1 MESIIKISS
10 EQGYSESWVPADIAT
25 APPTQKLLDF
35 IIPANTGTYDLG
47 KCWINV
53 NAEVVP
59 KANANEGSI
68 TALKANSTALYNND
82 IVAITDVSGDNKV
95 CGDFAS
101 IVRNAD
107 MFSANRGM
115 VESISRVNTLRQLL
129 FNIENDKAEQHD
141 GNMNLGTFF
150 GRRGPSN
157 GTSHLLQ
164 IMGSNTSVAG
174 TVDESITAS
183 NTRRDLRIPLSDL
196 FGVGSALWN
205 SDVYGATRIHLELD
219 TSRLRIEQLGGSED
233 TTNFQPAGQNRT
245 YGAMLDNTAAS
256 AALGGPPQ
264 LPNGDDLGVDAPLVT
279 AISYDDFE
287 LQMPFYV
294 GQGIEVAFTNTAGAQ
309 TAYAQITGVEYNQGT
324 NLTNPPAGT
333 RKVRIYTAGTLYNN
347 ATGGAENITGISIK
361 ALRSDPATA
370 GTVPGDQIRINSAE
384 IVLTQLPSVEG
395 PDSIDYRTYSTEE
408 TQGIAGLTS
417 FNKQI
422 MVEPNAQNLLV
433 AHCNSNETQ
442 PSRAW
447 TSYRMSIDNVDV
459 SGNRDI
465 VYNKPLHRDRIVRTF
480 NNRAQNISNFSLN
493 AIKIGAQQAGD
504 ANQLALYPIF
514 ETLPL
519 TQAQKIVNFKLNAA
533 SIQDVVF
540 FKELQKT
547 I

>member
-10 EQGYSESWVPADIAT
+10 EQGFSETWVPADVAT
-25 APPTQKLLDF
+25 SPPTNKLLDF

-59 KANANEGSI
+59 SANANETSI
-68 TALKANSTALYNND
+68 TGLQPNSTALYNND
-82 IVAITDVSGDNKV
+82 IVAETDAAGSNKV
-95 CGDFAS
+95 CCDFAS

-141 GNMNLGTFF
+141 GNLNLGTFF

-164 IMGSNTSVAG
+164 IMGSNTSVGG

-205 SDVYGATRIHLELD
+205 SDVYGSTRIHLELD

-264 LPNGDDLGVDAPLVT
+264 LPDGNDLGVDAPLVT

-294 GQGIEVAFTNTAGAQ
+294 GQAVEVAFTNTAGAQ
-309 TAYAQITGVEYNQGT
+309 TEYAQISGIEYNQGT
-324 NLTNPPAGT
+324 NLTNPPNGT
-333 RKVRIYTAGTLYNN
+333 RKVRLYTAGSIYNN
-347 ATGGAENITGISIK
+347 GTGAAENITGITVK
-361 ALRSDPATA
+361 ALRSTAAT
-370 GTVPGDQIRINSAE
+370 DQIRINNAE
-384 IVLTQLPSVEG
+384 IVLTQLPSVNG

-433 AHCNSNETQ
+433 AHCNSNETL
-442 PSRAW
+442 PSREW

-465 VYNKPLHRDRIVRTF
+465 VYNKPLHRDRITRTF
-480 NNRAQNISNFSLN
+480 NNRGQNISNFSLN
-493 AIKIGAQQAGD
+493 AVKIGAQQAGD
-504 ANQLALYPIF
+504 ANQLALYPIY

-519 TQAQKIVNFKLNAA
+519 TQAQKIINFKLNAPA
-533 SIQDVVF
+533 IQDVVF

>member
-10 EQGYSESWVPADIAT
+10 EQGFSETWVPADVAT
-25 APPTQKLLDF
+25 SPPTQKLLDF

-59 KANANEGSI
+59 SANANETSI
-68 TALKANSTALYNND
+68 TGLQPNSTALYNND
-82 IVAITDVSGDNKV
+82 IVAETDAAGSNKV
-95 CGDFAS
+95 CCDFAS

-141 GNMNLGTFF
+141 GNLNLGTFF

-164 IMGSNTSVAG
+164 IMGSNTSVGG

-205 SDVYGATRIHLELD
+205 SDVYGSTRIHLELD

-264 LPNGDDLGVDAPLVT
+264 LPDGNDLGVDTPLVT

-294 GQGIEVAFTNTAGAQ
+294 GQAVEVAFTNTAGAQ
-309 TAYAQITGVEYNQGT
+309 TAYAQISGVEYNQGT
-324 NLTNPPAGT
+324 NLTNPPNGT
-333 RKVRIYTAGTLYNN
+333 RKVRLYTAGSIYNN
-347 ATGGAENITGISIK
+347 GTGAAENITGITVK
-361 ALRSDPATA
+361 ALRSTAAT
-370 GTVPGDQIRINSAE
+370 DQIRINNAE
-384 IVLTQLPSVEG
+384 IVLTQLPSVNG

-433 AHCNSNETQ
+433 AHCNSNETL
-442 PSRAW
+442 PSREW

-465 VYNKPLHRDRIVRTF
+465 VYNKPLHRDRIARTF
-480 NNRAQNISNFSLN
+480 NNRGQNISNFSLN
-493 AIKIGAQQAGD
+493 AVKIGAQQAGD
-504 ANQLALYPIF
+504 ANQLALYPIY

-519 TQAQKIVNFKLNAA
+519 TQAQKIINFKLNAPA
-533 SIQDVVF
+533 IQDVVF

>member
-10 EQGYSESWVPADIAT
+10 EQGFAETWVPADVAT

-59 KANANEGSI
+59 TANTNETAI
-68 TALKANSTALYNND
+68 TGLQPNSTALYNND
-82 IVAITDVSGDNKV
+82 IVAETDAAGSNKV
-95 CGDFAS
+95 CCDFAS

-141 GNMNLGTFF
+141 GNLNLGTFF

-164 IMGSNTSVAG
+164 IMGSNTSVGG
-174 TVDESITAS
+174 TVDTSITAS

-205 SDVYGATRIHLELD
+205 SDVYGSTRIHLELD

-264 LPNGDDLGVDAPLVT
+264 LPNGNDLGVDAPLVT

-294 GQGIEVAFTNTAGAQ
+294 GQAVEVAFTNTAGAQ
-309 TAYAQITGVEYNQGT
+309 TAYAQISGVEYNQGT

-333 RKVRIYTAGTLYNN
+333 RKVRLYTAGSLYNN
-347 ATGGAENITGISIK
+347 GTGAAENITGITVK
-361 ALRSDPATA
+361 ALRSTAAT
-370 GTVPGDQIRINSAE
+370 DQIRINNAE
-384 IVLTQLPSVEG
+384 IVLTQLPSVNG

-433 AHCNSNETQ
+433 AHCNSNETL
-442 PSRAW
+442 PSREW

-465 VYNKPLHRDRIVRTF
+465 VYNKPLHRDRIARTF
-480 NNRAQNISNFSLN
+480 NNRGQNISNFSLN
-493 AIKIGAQQAGD
+493 AVKIGAQQAGD
-504 ANQLALYPIF
+504 ANQLALYPIY

-519 TQAQKIVNFKLNAA
+519 TQAQKIINFKLNAPA
-533 SIQDVVF
+533 IQDVVF

>member
-10 EQGYSESWVPADIAT
+10 EQGFSETWVPADLAT

-59 KANANEGSI
+59 SANTNETSI
-68 TALKANSTALYNND
+68 TGLQPNSTALYNND
-82 IVAITDVSGDNKV
+82 IVAETDVAGSNRV

-141 GNMNLGTFF
+141 GNLNLGTFF

-164 IMGSNTSVAG
+164 IMGSNTSVGG
-174 TVDESITAS
+174 TVDPTITAD

-205 SDVYGATRIHLELD
+205 SDVYGSTRIHLELD

-245 YGAMLDNTAAS
+245 YGKMLDNTAAS

-264 LPNGDDLGVDAPLVT
+264 LPDGDDLGVDAPLVT
-279 AISYDDFE
+279 GISYDDFE

-294 GQGIEVAFTNTAGAQ
+294 GQGIEVAFTNPGGAQ
-309 TAYAQITGVEYNQGT
+309 TRYAQISGIEYNQGT

-347 ATGGAENITGISIK
+347 DTGAAVNITGITIK
-361 ALRSDPATA
+361 ALRSTAAT
-370 GTVPGDQIRINSAE
+370 DQIRINNAE
-384 IVLTQLPSVEG
+384 IVLTQLPSVNG

-408 TQGIAGLTS
+408 TQGIAGLTT

-433 AHCNSNETQ
+433 AHCNSNETL
-442 PSRAW
+442 PSREW

-465 VYNKPLHRDRIVRTF
+465 VYNKPLHRDRITRTF
-480 NNRAQNISNFSLN
+480 NNRGQNISNFSLN
-493 AIKIGAQQAGD
+493 AVKIGAQQAGD
-504 ANQLALYPIF
+504 ANQLALYPIY

-519 TQAQKIVNFKLNAA
+519 TQAQKIINFKLNAPA
-533 SIQDVVF
+533 IQDVVF

>member
-10 EQGYSESWVPADIAT
+10 EQGFSETWAPADVAT

-35 IIPANTGTYDLG
+35 IIPANTGTYDLA

-59 KANANEGSI
+59 SANTNETNI
-68 TALKANSTALYNND
+68 TGLQPNSTALYNND
-82 IVAITDVSGDNKV
+82 IVAETDSAGSNRV
-95 CGDFAS
+95 CTDFAS

-157 GTSHLLQ
+157 ATSHLLQ

-174 TVDESITAS
+174 TVDPTITAS

-205 SDVYGATRIHLELD
+205 SDVYGSTRIHLELD

-264 LPNGDDLGVDAPLVT
+264 LPDGNDLGVDAPLVT

-294 GQGIEVAFTNTAGAQ
+294 GQAVEVAFTNTAGAQ
-309 TAYAQITGVEYNQGT
+309 TAYAQISGIEYNQGT

-347 ATGGAENITGISIK
+347 GTGAAENITGITVK
-361 ALRSDPATA
+361 ALRSTAAT
-370 GTVPGDQIRINSAE
+370 DKILINNAE
-384 IVLTQLPSVEG
+384 IVLTQLPSVNG

-433 AHCNSNETQ
+433 AHCNSGETL
-442 PSRAW
+442 PSREW

-465 VYNKPLHRDRIVRTF
+465 VYNKPLHRDRIARTF
-480 NNRAQNISNFSLN
+480 NNRGQNISNFSLN

-504 ANQLALYPIF
+504 ANQLALYPIY

-519 TQAQKIVNFKLNAA
+519 TQAQKIINFKLNAPA
-533 SIQDVVF
+533 IQDVVF

>member
-10 EQGYSESWVPADIAT
+10 EQGFAETWTPADVAT

-59 KANANEGSI
+59 SANTNESAI
-68 TALKANSTALYNND
+68 TGLQPNSTALYNND
-82 IVAITDVSGDNKV
+82 IVAETDVSGSNRV

-141 GNMNLGTFF
+141 GNLNLGTFF

-164 IMGSNTSVAG
+164 IMGSNTSVGG
-174 TVDESITAS
+174 TVDTSITAS

-205 SDVYGATRIHLELD
+205 SDVYGSTRIHLELD

-233 TTNFQPAGQNRT
+233 TTTFQPAGQNRT

-264 LPNGDDLGVDAPLVT
+264 LPNGNDLGVDAPLVT

-294 GQGIEVAFTNTAGAQ
+294 GQAVEVALTRTAGA
-309 TAYAQITGVEYNQGT
+309 TTVYAQISGIEYNQGT
-324 NLTNPPAGT
+324 NLTNPPNGT
-333 RKVRIYTAGTLYNN
+333 RKVRIYTAGSLYKNN
-347 ATGGAENITGISIK
+347 TGAAENITGITVK
-361 ALRSDPATA
+361 ALRSTAAT
-370 GTVPGDQIRINSAE
+370 DQIRINNAE
-384 IVLTQLPSVEG
+384 IVLTQLPSVNG

-433 AHCNSNETQ
+433 AHCNSNETL
-442 PSRAW
+442 PSREW

-465 VYNKPLHRDRIVRTF
+465 VYNKPLHRDRIARTF
-480 NNRAQNISNFSLN
+480 NNRGQNISNFSLN
-493 AIKIGAQQAGD
+493 AVKIGAQQAGD
-504 ANQLALYPIF
+504 ANQLALYPIY

-519 TQAQKIVNFKLNAA
+519 TQAQKIINFKLNAPA
-533 SIQDVVF
+533 IQDVVF

>member
-10 EQGYSESWVPADIAT
+10 EQGFAETWCPADLAT

-47 KCWINV
+47 KCFINV

-59 KANANEGSI
+59 KANANEP
-68 TALKANSTALYNND
+68 ANTLNSSALYNND
-82 IVAITDVSGDNKV
+82 IVMIQDTAGAKKV
-95 CGDFAS
+95 MGDFAQ

-115 VESISRVNTLRQLL
+115 VESISRQNTLRQLL

-141 GNMNLGTFF
+141 GNLNLGNFQ

-157 GTSHLLQ
+157 STSQLVQ
-164 IMGSNTSVAG
+164 IMGSNVSVAG
-174 TVDESITAS
+174 IADTTIKAS
-183 NTRRDLRIPLSDL
+183 NTSRDLRIPLSDL

-219 TSRLRIEQLGGSED
+219 TTRLRIEQLGGSEN
-233 TTNFQPAGQNRT
+233 TSTFQPAGQNKT
-245 YGAMLDNTAAS
+245 YGAIEPY
-256 AALGGPPQ
+256 GGAGATLAP
-264 LPNGDDLGVDAPLVT
+264 LPNTNTLGVDNPLVT
-279 AISYDDFE
+279 QIEYFDYE

-294 GQGIEVAFTNTAGAQ
+294 GQAVEVVFTVTAGIQ
-309 TAYAQITGVEYNQGT
+309 TTYAQISAIEYNEGT
-324 NLTNPPAGT
+324 NSTNPPNGSK
-333 RKVRIYTAGTLYNN
+333 KVRIYTALPLYTN
-347 ATGGAENITGISIK
+347 ATGGAENVTAISIQ
-361 ALRSDPATA
+361 ALKSDPAT
-370 GTVPGDQIRINSAE
+370 GGGITGDQIRINNAE
-384 IVLTQLPSVEG
+384 IVLTQLPSVNG
-395 PDSIDYRTYSTEE
+395 PSSIDYRTYSTEE
-408 TQGIAGLTS
+408 TQGVAGLTS

-422 MVEPNAQNLLV
+422 IVEPNAQNLLI
-433 AHCNSNETQ
+433 AHC
-442 PSRAW
+442 PSGEILPSKEW

-480 NNRAQNISNFSLN
+480 NNRGQNISNFSLN
-493 AIKIGAQQAGD
+493 AIEVGAAQLAD
-504 ANQLALYPIF
+504 ANQLALYPIY

-519 TQAQKIVNFKLNAA
+519 TQAQKIVNLQLNAPA
-533 SIQDVVF
+533 IQDVIF
-540 FKELQKT
+540 YKELQKT

>member
-1 MESIIKISS
+1 MESIIKIAS
-10 EQGYSESWVPADIAT
+10 EQGFSESWVPADIAT
-25 APPTQKLLDF
+25 SPPTNKLLDF

-59 KANANEGSI
+59 SANANETSI
-68 TALKANSTALYNND
+68 TGLQPNSTALYNND
-82 IVAITDVSGDNKV
+82 IVAETDAAGSNKV
-95 CGDFAS
+95 CCDFAS

-141 GNMNLGTFF
+141 GNLNLGTFF

-164 IMGSNTSVAG
+164 IMGSNTSVGG
-174 TVDESITAS
+174 TVDPTITAS

-205 SDVYGATRIHLELD
+205 SDVYGSTRIHLELD

-264 LPNGDDLGVDAPLVT
+264 LPDGNDLGVDAPLVT

-294 GQGIEVAFTNTAGAQ
+294 GQAVEVAFTNTAGAQ
-309 TAYAQITGVEYNQGT
+309 TEYAQISGIEYNQGT
-324 NLTNPPAGT
+324 NLTNPPNGT
-333 RKVRIYTAGTLYNN
+333 RKVRLYTAGSIYNN
-347 ATGGAENITGISIK
+347 GTGAAENITGITVK
-361 ALRSDPATA
+361 ALRSTAAT
-370 GTVPGDQIRINSAE
+370 DQIRINNAE
-384 IVLTQLPSVEG
+384 IVLTQLPSVNG

-433 AHCNSNETQ
+433 AHCNSNETL
-442 PSRAW
+442 PSREW

-465 VYNKPLHRDRIVRTF
+465 VYNKPLHRDRIARTF
-480 NNRAQNISNFSLN
+480 NNRGQNISNFSLN
-493 AIKIGAQQAGD
+493 AVKIGAQQAAD
-504 ANQLALYPIF
+504 ANQLALYPIY

-519 TQAQKIVNFKLNAA
+519 TQAQKIINFKLNAPA
-533 SIQDVVF
+533 IQDVVF

>member
-10 EQGYSESWVPADIAT
+10 EQGFSETWVPADVAT
-25 APPTQKLLDF
+25 SPPTNKLLDF

-59 KANANEGSI
+59 SANANETSI
-68 TALKANSTALYNND
+68 TGLQPNSTALYNND
-82 IVAITDVSGDNKV
+82 IVAETDAAGSNKV
-95 CGDFAS
+95 CCDFAS

-141 GNMNLGTFF
+141 GNLNLGTFF

-164 IMGSNTSVAG
+164 IMGSNTSVGG

-205 SDVYGATRIHLELD
+205 SDVYGSTRIHLELD

-264 LPNGDDLGVDAPLVT
+264 LPDGNDLGVDAPLVT

-294 GQGIEVAFTNTAGAQ
+294 GQAVEVAFTNTAGAQ
-309 TAYAQITGVEYNQGT
+309 TEYAQISGIEYNQGT
-324 NLTNPPAGT
+324 NLTNPPNGT
-333 RKVRIYTAGTLYNN
+333 RKVRLYTAGTLYNN
-347 ATGGAENITGISIK
+347 GTGAAENITGITVK
-361 ALRSDPATA
+361 ALRSTAAT
-370 GTVPGDQIRINSAE
+370 DQIRINNAE
-384 IVLTQLPSVEG
+384 IVLTQLPSVNG

-433 AHCNSNETQ
+433 AHCNSNETL
-442 PSRAW
+442 PSREW

-465 VYNKPLHRDRIVRTF
+465 VYNKPLHRDRITRTF
-480 NNRAQNISNFSLN
+480 NNRGQNISNFSLN
-493 AIKIGAQQAGD
+493 AVKIGAQQAGD
-504 ANQLALYPIF
+504 ANQLALYPIY

-519 TQAQKIVNFKLNAA
+519 TQAQKIINFKLNAPA
-533 SIQDVVF
+533 IQDVVF

>member
-10 EQGYSESWVPADIAT
+10 EQGFAETWTPADVAT

-59 KANANEGSI
+59 SANTNESAI
-68 TALKANSTALYNND
+68 TGLQPNSTALYNND
-82 IVAITDVSGDNKV
+82 IVAETDVAGSNRV

-141 GNMNLGTFF
+141 GNLNLGTFF

-164 IMGSNTSVAG
+164 IMGSNTSVGG
-174 TVDESITAS
+174 TVDTSITAS

-205 SDVYGATRIHLELD
+205 SDVYGSTRIHLELD

-264 LPNGDDLGVDAPLVT
+264 LPNGNDLGVDAPLVT

-294 GQGIEVAFTNTAGAQ
+294 GQAVEVALTRTAGA
-309 TAYAQITGVEYNQGT
+309 TTVYAQISGIEYNQGT
-324 NLTNPPAGT
+324 NLTNPPNGT
-333 RKVRIYTAGTLYNN
+333 RKVRIYTAGSLYKNN
-347 ATGGAENITGISIK
+347 TGAAENITGITVK
-361 ALRSDPATA
+361 ALRSTAAT
-370 GTVPGDQIRINSAE
+370 DQIRINNAE
-384 IVLTQLPSVEG
+384 IVLTQLPSVNG

-422 MVEPNAQNLLV
+422 MVEPNAQNLLI
-433 AHCNSNETQ
+433 AHCNSNETL
-442 PSRAW
+442 PSREW

-465 VYNKPLHRDRIVRTF
+465 VYNKPLHRDRIARTF
-480 NNRAQNISNFSLN
+480 NNRGQNISNFSLN
-493 AIKIGAQQAGD
+493 AVKIGAQQAGD
-504 ANQLALYPIF
+504 ANQLALYPIY

-519 TQAQKIVNFKLNAA
+519 TQAQKIINFKLNAPA
-533 SIQDVVF
+533 IQDVVF